1 MAGFSFPIILAFAVE
16 VVDQILALA
25 SVLARVYT
33 AIIDIKLTKNTF
45 PSLTADTLVEVDT
58 VNASPTVFT
67 RITLTIINIFVTVR
81 ASETL
86 AALAGEPPSG
96 LTPALAVGPAHV
108 GGDVADAVGRAVGGH
123 GHGAA
128 VDDFT
133 GSGPTVVFQMGTIL
147 PFVVF
152 WAAAEVVAG
161 QIEALRPIPARVRL
175 AVINIQ
181 LTQAPRETSRA
192 ETLESTDF
200 ILTVTAIETG
210 GAFTF
215 IDVLLTVGA
224 GKARHTGAAVSIDQI
239 LANSAI
245 LALLVTVIDV

>member
-1 MAGFSFPIILAFAVE
+1 M
-16 VVDQILALA
+16 
-25 SVLARVYT
+25 
-33 AIIDIKLTKNTF
+33 
-45 PSLTADTLVEVDT
+45 
-58 VNASPTVFT
+58 
-67 RITLTIINIFVTVR
+67 
-81 ASETL
+81 
-86 AALAGEPPSG
+86 
-96 LTPALAVGPAHV
+96 
-108 GGDVADAVGRAVGGH
+108 
-123 GHGAA
+123 
-128 VDDFT
+128 
-133 GSGPTVVFQMGTIL
+133 VFQMGTIL

-210 GAFTF
+210 GTFTF